1 MRATKSTTYL
11 TYFLVVVVGLLTLAP
26 AVMLVFGSFSQ
37 GLGAFGDFTLSKY
50 VRVYT
55 DPRFYG
61 VMVNTLIF
69 TFGSAA
75 IATALA
81 FALAYLN
88 FRTDTPFRGLLHVI
102 PILSMMVPHLA
113 FGTSWAILL
122 NPTNGIVNVF
132 LRDTLGLGVLNIYS
146 LPGMVFIEGLL
157 ELPVAYLVIAAAM
170 RSFDTALEEA
180 SWISGGS
187 TRRTML
193 KVILPML
200 RPALLASL
208 MLVVIRSLGAFAI
221 PSVLGIPARIDVLT
235 TYVYRMVTTGFLP
248 DYGRAAAVGI
258 SVLATAIVLVFIYR
272 HYTSA
277 AERFVSIGG
286 RGYKPQRVKLG
297 RWRYPLG
304 GLTLL
309 VGCLLVV
316 IPVLVLAYV
325 SVIPYMIAP
334 GARAFSL
341 LTLTHWQAVIGD
353 RLTLQA
359 FINSVFLALVGASLG
374 IALSILSSY
383 IVVRVRNFG
392 SAFLETL
399 AFTSFAF
406 PGLILGIGFMW
417 AFVRTS
423 AYGTIWALL
432 IAYVATYLP
441 FGIRPLTSTFI
452 QIGKDLEEASFIS
465 GAGFLRTLRRIVAP
479 LAMPGVIS
487 GWTLMAVM
495 FIRELDLSVILSR
508 PGTEVLSVL
517 MYRAVH
523 DAYWGKVAVFGMI
536 MIALSTT
543 FIVVTEAVAK
553 RFAMGRR

>member
-523 DAYWGKVAVFGMI
+523 DAYWGRVAVFGMI

>member
-1 MRATKSTTYL
+1 MRSAKTTYL
-11 TYFLVVVVGLLTLAP
+11 TWILVALVGALTLAP
-26 AVMLVFGSFSQ
+26 AIMLVAGSFSQ
-37 GLGAFGDFTLSKY
+37 GFGGLGEFTTAKY

-55 DPRFYG
+55 DPRFYR
-61 VMVNTLIF
+61 VLLNTFVF
-69 TFGSAA
+69 TFGSALL
-75 IATALA
+75 ATVMA

-88 FRTDTPFRGLLHVI
+88 FRTDAPFRGVLHLL

-122 NPTNGIVNVF
+122 NPTNGIFNVF
-132 LRDTLGLGVLNIYS
+132 LRDTLGLGVINIYS
-146 LPGMVFIEGLL
+146 MPGMIFIESLL

-187 TRRTML
+187 SRRTML
-193 KVILPML
+193 KIILPML
-200 RPALLASL
+200 QPALLAAV

-221 PSVLGIPARIDVLT
+221 PSVLGMPARIDVLT
-235 TYVYRMVTTGFLP
+235 TYLYRIVTTGFLP

-258 SVLATAIVLVFIYR
+258 SVLATAVVLVLIYR

-277 AERFVSIGG
+277 SERFVTIGG

-297 RWRYPLG
+297 ALRVPLG
-304 GLTLL
+304 VLTVL
-309 VGCLLVV
+309 VGTVLVV

-325 SVIPYMIAP
+325 SVIPYMMAP
-334 GARAFSL
+334 GARAFSM
-341 LTLTHWQAVIGD
+341 LTLSHWQSILGD
-353 RLTLQA
+353 RLTFVALN
-359 FINSVFLALVGASLG
+359 NSVFLALVGATVG
-374 IALSILSSY
+374 ILLSTLASY
-383 IVVRVRNFG
+383 LIVRIRNTG
-392 SAFLETL
+392 SAILEVL

-406 PGLILGIGFMW
+406 PGLVLGIGFMW
-417 AFVRTS
+417 AFVRTG

-452 QIGKDLEEASFIS
+452 QIGKDLEEASLIS
-465 GAGFLRTLRRIVAP
+465 GAGFMRTLRRVVAP
-479 LAMPGVIS
+479 LAMPGIIS

-495 FIRELDLSVILSR
+495 FIRELDLSVILAR
-508 PGTEVLSVL
+508 PGTEVMAVL

-523 DAYWGKVAVFGMI
+523 DAYWGKVAVFGVI

-543 FIVVTEAVAK
+543 FILLTNLVSR
-553 RFAMGRR
+553 RFRMTSR

>member
-1 MRATKSTTYL
+1 MHSSKTAYL
-11 TYFLVVVVGLLTLAP
+11 TLFLVVIVGILTLAP
-26 AVMLVFGSFSQ
+26 AIMLVVGSFSK
-37 GLGAFGDFTLSKY
+37 GLGAFGDFTVEKY

-55 DPRFYG
+55 DPRLYR
-61 VMVNTLIF
+61 VLVNTVVF
-69 TFGSAA
+69 TLGSAI
-75 IATALA
+75 IATAMA
-81 FALAYLN
+81 FGLAYLN
-88 FRTDTPFRGLLHVI
+88 FRTDAPFRGLLHLL

-113 FGTSWAILL
+113 FGTAWALLL
-122 NPTNGIVNVF
+122 NPSNGIINVF
-132 LRDTLGLGVLNIYS
+132 LRDTLGLGVLNVYS

-170 RSFDTALEEA
+170 GSFDNALEEA

-193 KVILPML
+193 KIILPML
-200 RPALLASL
+200 RPALLAAI

-221 PSVLGIPARIDVLT
+221 PSVLGMPARIDVLT
-235 TYVYRMVTTGFLP
+235 TYVYRLVTTGFLP

-258 SVLATAIVLVFIYR
+258 SVLATAIVLVFVYR

-286 RGYKPQRVKLG
+286 RGYKPQRVKLRG
-297 RWRYPLG
+297 LRYPVGL
-304 GLTLL
+304 LTLL
-309 VGCLLVV
+309 VGGVLVV

-325 SVIPYMIAP
+325 SLIPYMMAP
-334 GARAFSL
+334 GPRAFSM
-341 LTLTHWQAVIGD
+341 LTLTHWQTILQD

-359 FINSVFLALVGASLG
+359 FYNSVFLALAGATIG
-374 IALSILSSY
+374 ILLSILSSY
-383 IVVRVRNFG
+383 IVVRVRNLG
-392 SAFLETL
+392 SAILEML

-417 AFVRTS
+417 AFVRTGV
-423 AYGTIWALL
+423 YGTIWALL
-432 IAYVATYLP
+432 IGYVATYLP

-465 GAGFLRTLRRIVAP
+465 GAGFMRTLRRIVAP

-495 FIRELDLSVILSR
+495 FIRELDLSVILAR

-523 DAYWGKVAVFGMI
+523 DAYWGKVATFGMI

-543 FIVVTEAVAK
+543 LILLTNVAGK
-553 RFAMGRR
+553 RFSMARR

>member
-341 LTLTHWQAVIGD
+341 LTLTHWQTVIGD

-479 LAMPGVIS
+479 LAMPGVVS

>member
-1 MRATKSTTYL
+1 MRATKFTTYL

-359 FINSVFLALVGASLG
+359 FINSVLLALVGASLG

-452 QIGKDLEEASFIS
+452 QIGKDLEEASFLS